1 MEHIFPRVDRRK
13 SRQQLRLT
21 YGLAGGALLAL
32 GIKRGSFFGGILSL
46 AGANL
51 LVKGVTG
58 HDLLETFGVTSFT
71 QRGQNAQVPH
81 QLGVQIQRTIT
92 IGLPPEDIYGFIRN
106 FENLPRFM
114 RHVQSVEMQGDKNAH
129 WVIAGPAGRKM
140 EWDSEIINDIPNEL
154 IAWQS
159 VNCPDMEN
167 AGSIRFEKAP
177 QDRGTILRL
186 SLRYMPPAG
195 SIGAAIAK
203 LFGKDPEAEIAAD
216 LRRLKQLLETGEVS
230 TTKGQPVGGFQKR
243 RVYERAQERNRDLP
257 ESSSEAIPSETELS
271 PEKAKS
277 ASASGSSSF

>member
-1 MEHIFPRVDRRK
+1 MEHIFPRIDRRK
-13 SRQQLRLT
+13 SRQQLRLK
-21 YGLAGGALLAL
+21 YGLAGGALLAI

-51 LVKGVTG
+51 LVKGITG
-58 HDLLETFGVTSFT
+58 HDLLETLGVTSFT
-71 QRGQNAQVPH
+71 PTGQNAQVPH

-92 IGLPPEDIYGFIRN
+92 IGLSPEDIYGFIRN

-114 RHVQSVEMQGDKNAH
+114 KHVQSVEMQGDKNAH

-140 EWDSEIINDIPNEL
+140 EWDSEIINEIPNEL
-154 IAWQS
+154 LAWQS

-167 AGSIRFEKAP
+167 AGSIRLEKAP
-177 QDRGTILRL
+177 QDRGTVLRL
-186 SLRYMPPAG
+186 SLLYMPPAG

-216 LRRLKQLLETGEVS
+216 LCRLKQFLETGEVC
-230 TTKGQPVGGFQKR
+230 TTKGQPVGGLQAR
-243 RVYERAQERNRDLP
+243 REYERVQERNRELLK
-257 ESSSEAIPSETELS
+257 SSTEAITTES
-271 PEKAKS
+271 DYSSEKAKS